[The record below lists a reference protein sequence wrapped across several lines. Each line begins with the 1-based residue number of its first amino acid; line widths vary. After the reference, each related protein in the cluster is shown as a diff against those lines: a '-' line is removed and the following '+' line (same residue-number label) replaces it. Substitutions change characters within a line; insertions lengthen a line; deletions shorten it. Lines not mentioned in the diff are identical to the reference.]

1 MARTTAPEATPESNR
16 PARKTKAKAGKKG
29 AHLTPDEALVPK
41 RTKVASPV
49 NIPMESEGKSAF
61 ATSIEWLYGLTDIER
76 SRAVKY
82 DESTFK
88 LDRMRKLLAHLDNPH
103 EQLRCVHVAGTVGKG
118 STVAMISSMLREGGF
133 TVGSYTSP
141 HLQSICERVQIN
153 GANIDEGSLANV
165 LGRVRK
171 AAEKLKLEISFFEAM
186 TAAAFLHYV
195 EEAVDIVVVEVGLG
209 GRLDSTNVITP
220 ILSVVTSIDFD
231 HTQFL
236 GSTLAAIAREK
247 AGIFKPGVPVITFE
261 PQPEVL
267 RVFEE
272 VAAAIG
278 APLRIVN
285 RDVEYSSRFCVTPD
299 MGPHT
304 RICLY
309 TRNTRLEHLP
319 VPLPGEHQAV
329 NCGIALGALDTLK
342 SCGFSCSDEQLAS
355 GLAKVRM
362 QGRMEVVSERPRVMV
377 DGAHNPASLNA
388 LMKCV
393 GSQVPYDSMVCIFG
407 CCADKDVPAMLDAVS
422 LGADKVIF
430 TRSMGNPRA
439 ADPTDLQRTFNE
451 RSGKMSQVTRT
462 IREALELA
470 HRAVGRDDL
479 ICVTGSFYVAG
490 EARKRITAEREAR
503 ARAMEAAAR

>member
-1 MARTTAPEATPESNR
+1 MARTSAPQATPESTT
-16 PARKTKAKAGKKG
+16 PARKAKSKASKRG
-29 AHLTPDEALVPK
+29 AHLAPDEALVPK
-41 RTKVASPV
+41 RTKVATPV
-49 NIPMESEGKSAF
+49 TIPMEAEGKSAF
-61 ATSIEWLYGLTDIER
+61 AAAIEWLYGLMDIER
-76 SRAVKY
+76 SRAVRY

-88 LDRMRKLLAHLDNPH
+88 LDRMRKLLAHLDNPQD
-103 EQLRCVHVAGTVGKG
+103 QLRCVHVAGTVGKG
-118 STVAMISSMLREGGF
+118 STVAMIASMLQEGGY
-133 TVGSYTSP
+133 TVGTYTSP
-141 HLQSICERVQIN
+141 HLQSVCERVQIN
-153 GANIDEGSLANV
+153 GATISESALADV
-165 LGRVRK
+165 LGLVRK
-171 AAEKLKLEISFFEAM
+171 SAEKLKIDITFFEAM

-195 EEAVDIVVVEVGLG
+195 EQAVDVVVVEVGLG

-272 VAAAIG
+272 VAAAVG

-304 RICLY
+304 RICIY

-319 VPLPGEHQAV
+319 VPLPGEHQAI

-342 SCGFSCSDEQLAS
+342 GCGFNCSDEQLAA
-355 GLAKVRM
+355 GLSKVRVP
-362 QGRMEVVSERPRVMV
+362 GRMEVVSERPRVMV

-407 CCADKDVPAMLDAVS
+407 CCADKDVPAMLDAVG

-439 ADPTDLQRTFNE
+439 ADPTDLQRTFSE
-451 RSGKMSQVTRT
+451 RSGKMSQVART

-470 HRAVGRDDL
+470 NRAVGRDDL

-490 EARKRITAEREAR
+490 EARKRLLAERESR
-503 ARAMEAAAR
+503 ARAIAAASR